1 MSRDPPTVEAVFL
14 SGADVA
20 DLAEHG
26 EIVDAV
32 REGYRQHGFD
42 GVAKPR
48 TVLRNVAPS
57 GRMNGYLSILPET
70 GAMGG
75 YVYSAGF
82 ESGTGWFMTPLFDA
96 VSGEP
101 LALLDGVTMNPYKTG
116 AVGAVGVDALA
127 RKDASVLGVIGSG
140 RQARGQVRSTLT
152 VRDFDEVHVYSPTPE
167 HRESFAAE
175 MDELTDA
182 QVRAVPT
189 STAAVADADVV
200 ITATKASEPVL
211 EGDDLPDGAHVTAVG
226 QYTPSKREL
235 DATTIARSKYV
246 PDLRDRAFQDAG
258 SYFQAVEAGD
268 IPENHVYAG
277 LGDVVSGRVPG
288 RESPDE
294 VTVFDSGGTAIE
306 TVATAYL
313 LYEKA
318 TERGRGTPIEF
329 TTSSG

>member
-14 SGADVA
+14 SGDDVS
-20 DLAEHG
+20 DLADPA

-32 REGYRQHGFD
+32 EEGYRQRGS
-42 GVAKPR
+42 GGAAQPR
-48 TVLRNVAPS
+48 TTLRNVDPS
-57 GRMNGYLSILPET
+57 GRMNGYLAILPEM

-82 ESGTGWFMTPLFDA
+82 ESRTGWFVTPLFDA

-116 AVGAVGVDALA
+116 AVGAVGIDALA
-127 RKDASVLGVIGSG
+127 RENASVLGVVGSG
-140 RQARGQVRSTLT
+140 RQARGQVRAALT
-152 VRDFDEVHVYSPTPE
+152 VRDFEEVNVYSPTPDN
-167 HRESFAAE
+167 RESFAAE
-175 MDELTDA
+175 MDEHSDA
-182 QVRAVPT
+182 EVRAVPT

-200 ITATKASEPVL
+200 VTATKASDPVFD
-211 EGDDLPDGAHVTAVG
+211 GDDLPDGAHVTAVG
-226 QYTPSKREL
+226 QYTPGKREL

-258 SYFQAVEAGD
+258 SFLQAVESGAV
-268 IPENHVYAG
+268 PENHVYAE
-277 LGDVVSGRVPG
+277 LGDVVAGRVPG
-288 RESPDE
+288 RERPDE

-313 LYEKA
+313 LYQKA
-318 TERGRGTPIEF
+318 TERGRGTALTF
-329 TTSSG
+329 TTS